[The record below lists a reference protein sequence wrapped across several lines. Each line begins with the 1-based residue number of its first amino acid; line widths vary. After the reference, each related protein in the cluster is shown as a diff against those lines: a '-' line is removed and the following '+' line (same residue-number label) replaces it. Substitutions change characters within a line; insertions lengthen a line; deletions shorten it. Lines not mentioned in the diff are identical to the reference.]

1 MEVLSSRERE
11 GRNGTNCHESL
22 HSFDLFPLMTALEEF
37 RDRSTILGRIEDV
50 PRGASE
56 GQVSGGFLGGE
67 VGGERGKEGERK
79 VSFLRRLEIR

>member
-1 MEVLSSRERE
+1 
-11 GRNGTNCHESL
+11 
-22 HSFDLFPLMTALEEF
+22 MTALEEF

-79 VSFLRRLEIR
+79 VSFLRRLEIRWKEEKTDMDVLCYTLAESR